1 MVALRQLEQKE
12 EAVEF
17 VNPMK
22 YATSIILPKEM
33 EGSLSSLSAALGVSN
48 VKVYCWLCALS
59 LLTLTSKS
67 GFKVV
72 LQKEVD
78 NFWIIV
84 EKRLKGLS

>member
-1 MVALRQLEQKE
+1 VVALRQLEQKE